1 MAAPKA
7 KTVTLTEIAA
17 IFGVTTEAIRL
28 WRKDGMP
35 TRRDSGRL
43 SFVIAECVRWRRQR
57 DQETAKDDDANDTT
71 KADRRAILRSERQ
84 LRELEVQEKLGE
96 LVERSTFDDEI
107 ERFVGGFVAAV
118 TGRLQQFERDI
129 VQTTTPA
136 AARVLTE
143 RMQDDLI
150 GGVRA
155 YADALDASADEED
168 DADVDAA
175 EASAA

>member
-7 KTVTLTEIAA
+7 KTVSLTEIAG

-28 WRKDGMP
+28 WRKEGMP

-57 DQETAKDDDANDTT
+57 DQEAAKDDDASDTT
-71 KADRRAILRSERQ
+71 KADKRAILRSERQ
-84 LRELEVQEKLGE
+84 LRELEVRQKLGE
-96 LVERSTFDDEI
+96 MVERATFEEEI
-107 ERFVGGFVAAV
+107 ERFAGGLVAAV

-129 VQTTTPA
+129 VQASTPA

-143 RMQDDLI
+143 RMQDELI
-150 GGVRA
+150 GGMRA

-168 DADVDAA
+168 DGEFDAA
-175 EASAA
+175 EVPAA